1 MDPSF
6 QSDRT
11 SSSFQI
17 FSNKGWN
24 TSIDTSWAAFITSAG
39 MPSGPAAFPL
49 LSVLIAFLISYIVV
63 ALRPIYGK
71 PKWTKMGYLV
81 ILLIHLVILLIHL
94 VILLIHLLILL
105 IHLVILLI
113 RFSNITK
120 SDFFF

>member
-1 MDPSF
+1 MS
-6 QSDRT
+6 QE
-11 SSSFQI
+11 
-17 FSNKGWN
+17 K
-24 TSIDTSWAAFITSAG
+24 
-39 MPSGPAAFPL
+39 
-49 LSVLIAFLISYIVV
+49 
-63 ALRPIYGK
+63 YGK

-94 VILLIHLLILL
+94 VILLIHLVILL

>member
-1 MDPSF
+1 MTCP
-6 QSDRT
+6 
-11 SSSFQI
+11 
-17 FSNKGWN
+17 G
-24 TSIDTSWAAFITSAG
+24 G
-39 MPSGPAAFPL
+39 L
-49 LSVLIAFLISYIVV
+49 YVLWEIQ
-63 ALRPIYGK
+63 PTQ

-94 VILLIHLLILL
+94 LILLIHLLILL